1 MKDTNYINLIEDLKT
16 SDDKQRAR
24 IIDNLSKDYNN
35 TMPLLW
41 LEALKQ
47 ENPRAILSVIRDIIK
62 KEKPKGIFKRAMGN
76 SKEKLGNFLKHSDPK
91 VRKNVCGII
100 GELGDSSYLEALY
113 AAYNSE
119 DQLFVKSSYI
129 LAIGNCGDVSDAE
142 KLTKIYEE
150 LISEEKTTDKTPSE
164 DKGGTIKDAKHI
176 NEEKLVLT
184 RAIAKLSPAVKHEF
198 IGFKNPVSMILT
210 TMNDH
215 FKTTLADL
223 EEKSIK
229 CTLVTEGIHIKEKDF
244 KKIFK
249 CRTFYEILFPLYSCT
264 DLKLDYKTIAS
275 AIVKED
281 IFGFLNQC
289 HAGDG
294 STPFWYRVEYK
305 TSDYN
310 RERSEF
316 VKNLSREID
325 EHSGGNLKNSPSS
338 YEIEIRLVEKDDL
351 CDVFIKLYT
360 IKDDRFNYREKDV
373 PAALNPVTAAI
384 VMKAITRWLR
394 PSAKVIDPFC
404 GSGTMLIE
412 RAKLKPFQS
421 LTGIDIFSSAI
432 TAATTNCKLANV
444 EVDLVV
450 RDILEFSSIDR
461 FDEMISNMPFESK
474 SGASGFNTKL
484 YSEFVNK
491 IPSLIKPGGMVFLYT
506 VEKNLLKQSLADNK
520 QLKLIDTIKIESGGL
535 IPHVFVIQVK

>member
-1 MKDTNYINLIEDLKT
+1 MKDTNYINLIDDLKT
-16 SDDKQRAR
+16 ADDKQRAR

-41 LEALKQ
+41 LEALKL

-62 KEKPKGIFKRAMGN
+62 KEKPRGIFKRAMGN
-76 SKEKLGNFLKHSDPK
+76 SKEKLGDFLKHSDPK

-113 AAYNSE
+113 SAYNSE
-119 DQLFVKSSYI
+119 EQLFVKSSYL

-142 KLTKIYEE
+142 KLTKIYEQ
-150 LISEEKTTDKTPSE
+150 LIMEETTSQDK
-164 DKGGTIKDAKHI
+164 DATIKDAKHI

-184 RAIAKLSPAVKHEF
+184 RAIAKLSPPIKHEF
-198 IGFKNPVSMILT
+198 IGFKNPVPMILT

-229 CTLVTEGIHIKEKDF
+229 CTLVTEGIYIKEKDF

-264 DLKLDYKTIAS
+264 ELKLDYKTIAS
-275 AIVKED
+275 AIAGED

-305 TSDYN
+305 TSDYKK
-310 RERSEF
+310 ERSEF

-325 EHSGGNLKNSPSS
+325 ELSGGNLKNSPSS
-338 YEIEIRLVEKDDL
+338 YEIEIRIVEKHDL
-351 CDVFIKLYT
+351 CDVFLKLYT
-360 IKDDRFNYREKDV
+360 LKDDRFDYREKDV

-384 VMKAITRWLR
+384 VMKSITRWLR

-412 RAKLKPFQS
+412 RAKLKPFKS

-444 EVDLVV
+444 EADLIVS
-450 RDILEFSSIDR
+450 DILEFLRLDP

-506 VEKNLLKQSLADNK
+506 VEKKLLKQSLEDNK
-520 QLKLIDTIKIESGGL
+520 HLKLIDTIKIESGGL

>member
-62 KEKPKGIFKRAMGN
+62 KEKPRGIFKRAMGN
-76 SKEKLGNFLKHSDPK
+76 SKEKLGDFLKHSDPK

-113 AAYNSE
+113 TAYNSE
-119 DQLFVKSSYI
+119 QQLFVKSSYL

-150 LISEEKTTDKTPSE
+150 LIMEEKASE
-164 DKGGTIKDAKHI
+164 DNGAATKDAKHI
-176 NEEKLVLT
+176 NEVKLVLT
-184 RAIAKLSPAVKHEF
+184 RAIAKLSPPAKHEF
-198 IGFKNPVSMILT
+198 IGFKNPVPMILT

-215 FKTTLADL
+215 FKNTLADL

-229 CTLVTEGIHIKEKDF
+229 CTLVTEGIHIKEKDL
-244 KKIFK
+244 KKVFK

-264 DLKLDYKTIAS
+264 ELKLDYKTIAS
-275 AIVKED
+275 AIARED
-281 IFGFLNQC
+281 LFGFLNQC

-294 STPFWYRVEYK
+294 STPFWYRIEYK

-325 EHSGGNLKNSPSS
+325 ELSGGNLKNCPSS
-338 YEIEIRLVEKDDL
+338 YEIEIRIVEKDDI
-351 CDVFIKLYT
+351 CDVFLKLYT
-360 IKDDRFNYREKDV
+360 LKDNRFDYREKDV

-394 PSAKVIDPFC
+394 PSSKVIDPFC

-412 RAKLKPFQS
+412 RAKLKPFKS

-432 TAATTNCKLANV
+432 TAATTNCNLANV
-444 EVDLVV
+444 EADLIV
-450 RDILEFSSIDR
+450 RDILEFSSIEP

-474 SGASGFNTKL
+474 SGASGFSTKL

-520 QLKLIDTIKIESGGL
+520 HLKLIDTIKIESGGL
-535 IPHVFVIQVK
+535 IPYVFVIQVK